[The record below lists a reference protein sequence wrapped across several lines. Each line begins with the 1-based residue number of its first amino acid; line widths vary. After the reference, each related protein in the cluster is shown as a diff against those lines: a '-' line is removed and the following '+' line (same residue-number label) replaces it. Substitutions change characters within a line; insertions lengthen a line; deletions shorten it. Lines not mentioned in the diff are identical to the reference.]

1 MVNNAEAPR
10 PATQKPRDRGSDT
23 ASARPSLPGSLVY
36 GPWTSRFC
44 SLPAPPSL
52 SPQWGSLSTSRP
64 LQTKVLGGP
73 GLLCK
78 CTNFGQSETRIS
90 TQISRLESKVRVSSN
105 QRSQKADV
113 RAVLRRRAAGP
124 SIQAQTRTRIHAHGH
139 TRQGSR
145 EEGEHHRPCTGTQ
158 TDRHRL
164 GKTASD
170 GKGGFEQFDVKP
182 THLMVGPLNRAPAP
196 H

>member
-10 PATQKPRDRGSDT
+10 PRLRHSL
-23 ASARPSLPGSLVY
+23 RPPLP
-36 GPWTSRFC
+36 PWKSGLWPLD
-44 SLPAPPSL
+44 LPLLLAACPPSL